1 MTTRTPLIL
10 RATTA
15 LGLAAL
21 VALAGCGARKEITYT
36 YTKANVNEIMLL
48 EDKAVLKRT
57 DGVVKVIGHLD
68 DRNTARIE
76 LIMKAKGEEPA
87 VRQILALGYQQVRN

>member
-1 MTTRTPLIL
+1 MPTPTPLVI
-10 RATTA
+10 RATAA
-15 LGLAAL
+15 LGIAAL
-21 VALAGCGARKEITYT
+21 VAFTGCGTRKEIAYT
-36 YTKANVNEIMLL
+36 YTKANVTETMLL
-48 EDKAVLKRT
+48 EDKAVLKQT

-87 VRQILALGYQQVRN
+87 VKKILELGYQQVRN